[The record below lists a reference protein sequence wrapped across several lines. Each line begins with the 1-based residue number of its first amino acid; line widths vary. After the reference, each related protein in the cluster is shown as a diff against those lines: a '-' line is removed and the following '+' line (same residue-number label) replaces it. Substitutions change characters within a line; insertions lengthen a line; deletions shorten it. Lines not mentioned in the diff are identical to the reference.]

1 MMGKARNFTLSF
13 LYRSKLVVIDQN
25 LVKFDQKNRAL
36 KSDFDISKYQKD
48 LNWSSRKKLLKLN
61 Y

>member
-1 MMGKARNFTLSF
+1 
-13 LYRSKLVVIDQN
+13 